1 MVGMPRRRGDRTSC
15 GDHRMEFAAGMLVSW
30 ARNVY
35 TLTSSLGL
43 SAERDATR
51 RRGAGFDLDFDFGAA
66 QRRCGRD
73 VFLRGGAEAGARSAT
88 GGSDY
93 AARRPEPPGRAR
105 AKRGSARPPA
115 WNDTDRGRSWWT
127 GGPERSERPD
137 PRVSAA
143 WREAERKMR

>member
-1 MVGMPRRRGDRTSC
+1 M
-15 GDHRMEFAAGMLVSW
+15 
-30 ARNVY
+30 
-35 TLTSSLGL
+35 GL
-43 SAERDATR
+43 SAERGAIAGAAPGLTWPLTLGPRSGGAR
-51 RRGAGFDLDFDFGAA
+51 RFFRGAMCFCA
-66 QRRCGRD
+66 
-73 VFLRGGAEAGARSAT
+73 GGAEAGARSAT

-115 WNDTDRGRSWWT
+115 WNDTDRGCSWWT